1 MKVLVCDDDP
11 ASRLVIK
18 RLIEGYFRY
27 PVTECGN
34 GADALDLLARDTYS
48 FMFLDLTMPVM
59 DGIEAL
65 TKIRQTPETRSLPVI
80 ILSGENDQEAI
91 ERVLQL
97 GITDYLLKPPRTQA
111 VLSKV
116 EKVVSALSR
125 K

>member
-1 MKVLVCDDDP
+1 MMVLVCDDDP

-34 GADALDLLARDTYS
+34 GADALDLLARDNYE
-48 FMFLDLTMPVM
+48 FMFLDLSMPVM
-59 DGIEAL
+59 DGVEAL
-65 TKIRQTPETRSLPVI
+65 RKIRETPATKALPVI

-116 EKVVSALSR
+116 EKIVRGLSP